1 MTKYYLESK
10 LKSTGLGY
18 LFFFLFGAH
27 FGYLNKW
34 GLQILFWI
42 TLYGLGVW
50 GLIELFM
57 VSKRV
62 NEYNRP
68 IFEKLEQMEKDEKQ
82 ENFNNQM
89 AMMKAAKG

>member
-1 MTKYYLESK
+1 
-10 LKSTGLGY
+10 
-18 LFFFLFGAH
+18 
-27 FGYLNKW
+27 
-34 GLQILFWI
+34 
-42 TLYGLGVW
+42 
-50 GLIELFM
+50 M
-57 VSKRV
+57 VGKRV